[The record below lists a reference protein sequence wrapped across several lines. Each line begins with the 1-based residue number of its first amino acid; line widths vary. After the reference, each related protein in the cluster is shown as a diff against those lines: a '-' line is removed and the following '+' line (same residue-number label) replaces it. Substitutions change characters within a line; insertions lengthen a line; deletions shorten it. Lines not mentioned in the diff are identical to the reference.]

1 MRLTDRTDLALRV
14 LMVLVS
20 KNDRCTTA
28 DLAEW
33 VNAPVNHIIKVAQT
47 LQQEGLVSTTRG
59 RSGGVD
65 LIADPDRLT
74 IGEVVRRV
82 ETRFDLAECF
92 REGSGCPLEPGCSLA
107 AALAGARDAF
117 LSALD
122 LITLAEIA
130 GTSSGAILRIT
141 A

>member
-20 KNDRCTTA
+20 KHERCTAA

-33 VNAPVNHIIKVAQT
+33 VGAPVNHIIKVAQA
-47 LQQEGLVSTTRG
+47 LQQEGWVSTTRG

-65 LIADPDRLT
+65 LVADPERLT
-74 IGEVVRRV
+74 VGEVVRRV
-82 ETRFDLAECF
+82 ESRFDIAACF
-92 REGSGCPLEPGCSLA
+92 RDGSGCPLMPGCSLA
-107 AALAGARDAF
+107 GALSSAVEAF
-117 LSALD
+117 LSVLD
-122 LITLAEIA
+122 QITLAEIA
-130 GTSSGAILRIT
+130 GSSRKAILRIT